1 MLEAP
6 RTAIDRKLVNLT
18 TLQCSLKEMAAK
30 IKSSDQGAKDRRGE
44 PEGPTLVIRG
54 K

>member
-6 RTAIDRKLVNLT
+6 RTAVDQKLVNLT

-30 IKSSDQGAKDRRGE
+30 IKLSGQGSKDRRGE
-44 PEGPTLVIRG
+44 PQGPTLVIRG

>member
-6 RTAIDRKLVNLT
+6 HTAVEQKLVNLAA
-18 TLQCSLKEMAAK
+18 LQCSLKEMAAK
-30 IKSSDQGAKDRRGE
+30 IKSPDHPANDRPVE
-44 PEGPTLVIRG
+44 IQGPTLVIRG

>member
-6 RTAIDRKLVNLT
+6 RTAVDQKLVNPA

-30 IKSSDQGAKDRRGE
+30 IKSSDQGAKDRREE
-44 PEGPTLVIRG
+44 PQGPTLIIRG